1 MGIPGGRAGTAPANP
16 TQSRTANHGS
26 RPLEESGRIG
36 VLERQ
41 CGGKNFTTEGHRVHG
56 GSRKESGKSMFRLF
70 LCAPLWPSVVKSR
83 FWIGTAELRISR
95 MARIRTEQPFLCESL
110 WSSVVPSGFGSDS
123 RSHAKARRREGDSRN
138 YEMRQKR
145 ERDRFWSARSCPR
158 SPKGTAKQPTTNQ
171 ANFTNGDRER
181 QGGFTTECTE
191 GHGGNPG
198 KSIVSAVS
206 LCTSVALC
214 GSSRTWTGLCPLPSG
229 PRTSGPRGRRRP
241 LNRLTGGEGGG

>member
-1 MGIPGGRAGTAPANP
+1 MAIRAGPVQAGPAFFCGRNGNSGGRAGRAPANS

-123 RSHAKARRREGDSRN
+123 RTYRNSRN
-138 YEMRQKR
+138 YELH
-145 ERDRFWSARSCPR
+145 ESHEW
-158 SPKGTAKQPTTNQ
+158 
-171 ANFTNGDRER
+171 
-181 QGGFTTECTE
+181 
-191 GHGGNPG
+191 
-198 KSIVSAVS
+198 
-206 LCTSVALC
+206 
-214 GSSRTWTGLCPLPSG
+214 
-229 PRTSGPRGRRRP
+229 GRRRG
-241 LNRLTGGEGGG
+241 R